1 MLLIFLSVLA
11 SISITVDCEEEA
23 MLSAVS
29 VNTKYLHQLVVRQ
42 YKSGYSLL
50 FN

>member
-11 SISITVDCEEEA
+11 SISIPVNCEEEA